1 MNDKDKVNLGLMG
14 LGWGEQTALAIEQLP
29 GVRLLGCYSRNEKT
43 RERFANLHHCFAYPT
58 YDALISDSK
67 LDGVVIMTPNKA
79 HYHQVIEAAK
89 AGKHILV
96 TKPFSTSLEEG
107 LEMINAC
114 ERAGVLLSVGHQS
127 RREKSI
133 RTLRSLLDKQELGQV
148 VLVES
153 NISTGGGLSITEK
166 QWRWSEE
173 ECPGGVLAQL
183 GIHHID
189 TLQYLFGPIVGVY
202 GRQKQQYIRAPIND
216 ISQALLEFESGLV
229 GYLGSTYASRE
240 ACWIRIYG
248 SIKNAY
254 YEQLVGLQ
262 VCNDTWEGGLSRI
275 LISEPDQFVLLLST
289 IIEEVREFVECIC
302 YNKKPE
308 IDGIQGLQNLAV
320 ALAII
325 ESSKCGG
332 FVQVQKV
339 ISNQ

>member
-1 MNDKDKVNLGLMG
+1 MEINLGLIG
-14 LGWGEQTALAIEQLP
+14 LGWGEQTAFAIEQLP
-29 GVRLLGCYSRNEKT
+29 GVQLLGCYSRNEKT
-43 RERFANLHHCFAYPT
+43 RERFADIHHCFAYPS
-58 YDALISDSK
+58 YEELISDSK
-67 LDGVVIMTPNKA
+67 LDGVVIMTPNRA
-79 HYHQVIEAAK
+79 HHHQVIEAAN

-96 TKPFSTSLEEG
+96 TKPFSTSIDEG

-133 RTLRSLLDKQELGQV
+133 RALRGLLDRQELGQV

-153 NISTGGGLSITEK
+153 NISSGDGLGITDK
-166 QWRWSEE
+166 QWRWSQE

-240 ACWIRIYG
+240 ACWIRVYG

-254 YEQLVGLQ
+254 YEQLVGLH

-275 LISEPDQFVLLLST
+275 FISEPDQFIPPLST
-289 IIEEVREFVECIC
+289 VIEEVREFVDCIR

-308 IDGIQGLQNLAV
+308 IDGFQGLQNLAV
-320 ALAII
+320 VLAII
-325 ESSKCGG
+325 ESFKCGG

-339 ISNQ
+339 ISSL